1 MSMAED
7 DEEDVSEGVGV
18 DFPEA
23 EENLVSPAG
32 STNGSFWKDTARIID
47 LGVAGVGLDPLATGG
62 TGGTGS
68 LTNLAKVVDESL
80 CSSSL
85 SSETSARDVDSSNGG
100 ADDGSRRDALSLGWK
115 LDGSRLDTARKL
127 LRFSNSGVLYKVG
140 LAGERI
146 EGLINFVLEAF
157 SDLLSSFE
165 FSSVI

>member
-1 MSMAED
+1 M
-7 DEEDVSEGVGV
+7 GV
-18 DFPEA
+18 DFAEA
-23 EENLVSPAG
+23 VEILLSPAD

-47 LGVAGVGLDPLATGG
+47 LGVAGVGLDPLATD
-62 TGGTGS
+62 GTGS

-85 SSETSARDVDSSNGG
+85 SSETSAKDDDSSNGG
-100 ADDGSRRDALSLGWK
+100 ADDGSRREALSLGLK

-146 EGLINFVLEAF
+146 EGLINFMLGAF

-165 FSSVI
+165 IYSVS